1 MSYYSRLI
9 LTILIVPVL
18 FGCTSVPREVLYP
31 GAPTLLPSTTAE
43 MNTPGYWIS
52 RHPDPDGIILDPAGI
67 AELNAQIRDKKIVRD
82 LANLPQKTGIELR
95 KELEGNA
102 AWIGNTK
109 TYQVSGK
116 KVNASFMAPL
126 IDQMNYEAIPE
137 NVEAQ
142 YGFLVRQEDIRVLP
156 TRAPLY
162 DNPGDVFIDNLQASS
177 LDRGT
182 PLVILHQSTDGQWL
196 YAVTELTSG
205 WIPADSV
212 AFASYDTFLARYQAM
227 EKIIVTDAKAD
238 LYTDAKL
245 TRFCGYARMGTRLVL
260 ADQGADQGSTGTVA
274 ILVPDRDA
282 SGNFIETTAWV
293 DANQIS
299 KKYLDYTAR
308 TIYQQAFRLLN
319 MPYGWGGTF
328 GEQDCSQFLCEIFST
343 VGIILPR
350 NSSGQARIGM
360 QLSGF
365 TSKTSD
371 QAKTEIL
378 RASAIP
384 GATLLRLPG
393 HIMLYLGTVQGKQY
407 IIHET
412 WAYKEKRG
420 FSEITRL
427 INRVVVSTLELGK
440 ESAKGTHL
448 HRLTTATVV
457 TVSPPQQ

>member
-1 MSYYSRLI
+1 
-9 LTILIVPVL
+9 
-18 FGCTSVPREVLYP
+18 
-31 GAPTLLPSTTAE
+31 
-43 MNTPGYWIS
+43 
-52 RHPDPDGIILDPAGI
+52 
-67 AELNAQIRDKKIVRD
+67 
-82 LANLPQKTGIELR
+82 
-95 KELEGNA
+95 
-102 AWIGNTK
+102 
-109 TYQVSGK
+109 
-116 KVNASFMAPL
+116 
-126 IDQMNYEAIPE
+126 
-137 NVEAQ
+137 
-142 YGFLVRQEDIRVLP
+142 
-156 TRAPLY
+156 
-162 DNPGDVFIDNLQASS
+162 
-177 LDRGT
+177 
-182 PLVILHQSTDGQWL
+182 
-196 YAVTELTSG
+196 
-205 WIPADSV
+205 
-212 AFASYDTFLARYQAM
+212 
-227 EKIIVTDAKAD
+227 
-238 LYTDAKL
+238 
-245 TRFCGYARMGTRLVL
+245 
-260 ADQGADQGSTGTVA
+260 
-274 ILVPDRDA
+274 
-282 SGNFIETTAWV
+282 
-293 DANQIS
+293 
-299 KKYLDYTAR
+299 
-308 TIYQQAFRLLN
+308 

-457 TVSPPQQ
+457 TVSPPQ